1 MSRQIKIG
9 SVTVGGGS
17 PIAVQSMLC
26 APPDDIETNIRQ
38 TKALYEAGCDINRVA
53 MPQKGGARLIASIKE
68 ACPKL
73 PLVADIQFD
82 YRLAIEAAYAGADK
96 IRVNPGNIGDE
107 DKLRHVI
114 AACRDRGIAI
124 RIGVNSGS
132 LEKEILAK
140 HQRPTAQALAES
152 AVLNA
157 RLLEKLDFDN
167 YIVAIKSSDVFTTVE
182 AYRLAAR
189 QLDCPFHLGVTEAGT
204 ARMGLIKSA
213 AAFGALLADG
223 IGDTL
228 RVSLT
233 ADPVEE
239 VKAGKDILRAL
250 GLEKGPTLISC
261 PTCGRCRVDLFR
273 MAREVEEALRGCEK
287 DIKVAVMGCAVNGPG
302 EARDADLGLA
312 GGDGEMLLFRKGE
325 PVKKVPEEGAVK
337 ALLEEIEKF

>member
-1 MSRQIKIG
+1 M
-9 SVTVGGGS
+9 
-17 PIAVQSMLC
+17 
-26 APPDDIETNIRQ
+26 
-38 TKALYEAGCDINRVA
+38 
-53 MPQKGGARLIASIKE
+53 
-68 ACPKL
+68 
-73 PLVADIQFD
+73 
-82 YRLAIEAAYAGADK
+82 
-96 IRVNPGNIGDE
+96 
-107 DKLRHVI
+107 
-114 AACRDRGIAI
+114 
-124 RIGVNSGS
+124 
-132 LEKEILAK
+132 
-140 HQRPTAQALAES
+140 
-152 AVLNA
+152 
-157 RLLEKLDFDN
+157 
-167 YIVAIKSSDVFTTVE
+167 E

-250 GLEKGPTLISC
+250 GLEKGPKLISC
-261 PTCGRCRVDLFR
+261 PTCGRCRVDLFS

-325 PVKKVPEEGAVK
+325 PVKKIPEEGAVK